1 MSGELAWRKA
11 INKAL
16 ESSPTPLHYNE
27 ITEQIISDGLR
38 TNVGA
43 TPAATVNDAQI
54 QKEPVIFLVIKLF
67 FCYCSIIMK
76 LQDNKNDDRTLRG
89 RSSACGLPQGVIQK
103 MNFIRNRLS
112 SVIGNA

>member
-1 MSGELAWRKA
+1 MSGELTWRKA

-43 TPAATVNDAQI
+43 TPAATVNAQI
-54 QKEPVIFLVIKLF
+54 QKEPIIFLVIKLF

-76 LQDNKNDDRTLRG
+76 FQDNKNV
-89 RSSACGLPQGVIQK
+89 LPDKTKARIARK
-103 MNFIRNRLS
+103 EES
-112 SVIGNA
+112 